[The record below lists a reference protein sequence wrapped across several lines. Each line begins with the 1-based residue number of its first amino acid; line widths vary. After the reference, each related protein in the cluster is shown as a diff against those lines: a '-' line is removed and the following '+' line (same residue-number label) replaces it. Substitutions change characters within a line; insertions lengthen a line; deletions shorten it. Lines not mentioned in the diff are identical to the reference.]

1 MKFGIREVCN
11 CTFTSTDGKNL
22 NFTIDTAKMT
32 TLESASTTVYAQGG
46 RGFSRLAAWEGE
58 RTLTFT
64 VEDALLTTESFQA
77 LVGKSF
83 VNNQIK
89 ITATDFAGYYS
100 VVAETLV
107 RDVSN
112 GQDKAATITIHK
124 AKLQSN
130 LNIPMAPNGDPAA
143 FTFTFDAFPV
153 NNEFCTIDIV
163 DASSTQTTVKS
174 TTVSILTASGY
185 KTASSAQTTPVLKV
199 ENSGTVTLDSTL
211 IDDVTVETGK
221 VLTNMSASLS
231 AGDQIKLKQGSSSYW
246 YIV

>member
-11 CTFTSTDGKNL
+11 CTFTSTDSKAL

-32 TLESASTTVYAQGG
+32 TLEGASTTVYAQGG

-77 LVGKSF
+77 LIGRAL
-83 VNNQIK
+83 NGNQIK
-89 ITATDFAGYYS
+89 ITTTDFAGYYS
-100 VVAETLV
+100 IVAETLV
-107 RDVSN
+107 RDVES
-112 GQDKAATITIHK
+112 GQDKAATITIPR

-153 NNEFCTIDIV
+153 NGELCVIDIV
-163 DASSTQTTVKS
+163 DATTTTTAGP
-174 TTVSILTASGY
+174 TTVSILTTSGY
-185 KTASSAQTTPVLKV
+185 KTASTTAEAPILKID
-199 ENSGTVTLDSTL
+199 GTAVKLSDETVAG
-211 IDDVTVETGK
+211 VTVSSTQM
-221 VLTNMSASLS
+221 LTNMSISLNS
-231 AGDQIKLKQGSSSYW
+231 NDEIHLKRGSSTYW
-246 YIV
+246 YVV